1 MDRMIHTALNTLK
14 NLSANRSVRA
24 QNMSNLN
31 VPGHRKD
38 LNTNFTSGFLHQVNQ
53 YDTRVFAIHDGAN
66 GFSNKQGQLNPTG
79 LETDIA
85 INGPGFF
92 MVQPKSGGPALSRR
106 GDFSVSN
113 TGLLID
119 GAGSKVLDNAG
130 APLEI
135 PGNKKLIVAENGDV
149 FIEPLNGAPG
159 ERQQVGTI
167 GTSLGGSEEDPLI
180 KSLDGHL
187 RLSSGGIPGAD
198 QAAVL
203 SQGFLEGS
211 NIDAVSELVGTM
223 EDQRQFEINIKLIS
237 LSKEIDEGGSSLM
250 RLPS

>member
-38 LNTNFTSGFLHQVNQ
+38 TNTNFTSGFLHEDKQF
-53 YDTRVFAIHDGAN
+53 DTRVFAIHDGAN

-92 MVQPKSGGPALSRR
+92 IVQPKSGGPALSRR

-113 TGLLID
+113 TGVLVD
-119 GAGSKVLDNAG
+119 GAGSKVLDTGG

-135 PGNKKLIVAENGDV
+135 PPNKKMIVSENGDV
-149 FIEPLNGAPG
+149 YIEPLNGADG
-159 ERQQVGTI
+159 ERQLVGTI
-167 GTSLGGSEEDPLI
+167 GTSLGGSEEDPLV
-180 KSLDGHL
+180 KTLDGQL
-187 RLSSGGIPGAD
+187 RLASGGVPDAD
-198 QAAVL
+198 QGAVL
-203 SQGFLEGS
+203 SQGFLEAS
-211 NIDAVSELVGTM
+211 NVDPISELVGTM
-223 EDQRQFEINIKLIS
+223 EDQRQFEINVKLIS
-237 LSKEIDEGGSSLM
+237 LSKEIDEGGTSLM
-250 RLPS
+250 RLPT

>member
-1 MDRMIHTALNTLK
+1 MIHTALNTLK

-24 QNMSNLN
+24 QNMSNIN

-38 LNTNFTSGFLHQVNQ
+38 LNTNFTSGFLHEVKQ
-53 YDTRVFAIHDGAN
+53 YDTRVFALHDGAN

-92 MVQPKSGGPALSRR
+92 IVQPKTGDPALSRR

-113 TGLLID
+113 TGLLVD
-119 GAGSKVLDNAG
+119 GAGAKILSVDG
-130 APLEI
+130 AAIEI
-135 PGNKKLIVAENGDV
+135 PPNKRMIVAENGDV
-149 FIEPLNGAPG
+149 IIEPLNGAVG
-159 ERQQVGTI
+159 ERQLVGTI
-167 GTSLGGSEEDPLI
+167 GTSLGGSKEDPLV

-187 RLSSGGIPGAD
+187 RLASGGVPGAD

-203 SQGFLEGS
+203 SQGFLESS
-211 NIDAVSELVGTM
+211 NIDAVSELVGSM

-250 RLPS
+250 KLPG

>member
-1 MDRMIHTALNTLK
+1 MIHTALNTLK

-24 QNMSNLN
+24 QNMSNIN

-38 LNTNFTSGFLHQVNQ
+38 LNTNFTSGFLHEVKQ

-92 MVQPKSGGPALSRR
+92 IVQPKTGDPALSRR

-113 TGLLID
+113 TGLLVD
-119 GAGSKVLDNAG
+119 GAGAKILSVDG
-130 APLEI
+130 AAIEI
-135 PGNKKLIVAENGDV
+135 PPNKRMIVAENGDV
-149 FIEPLNGAPG
+149 IIEPLNGAVG
-159 ERQQVGTI
+159 ERQLVGTI
-167 GTSLGGSEEDPLI
+167 GTSLGGSKEDPLV

-187 RLSSGGIPGAD
+187 RLASGGVPGAD

-203 SQGFLEGS
+203 SQGFLESS
-211 NIDAVSELVGTM
+211 NIDAVSELVGSM

-250 RLPS
+250 KLPG

>member
-1 MDRMIHTALNTLK
+1 MIHTALNTLK

-24 QNMSNLN
+24 QNMSNIN

-38 LNTNFTSGFLHQVNQ
+38 LNTNFTSGFLHEVKQ

-92 MVQPKSGGPALSRR
+92 IVQPKTGDPALSRR

-113 TGLLID
+113 TGLLVD
-119 GAGSKVLDNAG
+119 GAGAKILSVDG
-130 APLEI
+130 AAIEI
-135 PGNKKLIVAENGDV
+135 PPNKKMIVAENGDV
-149 FIEPLNGAPG
+149 SIEPLNGAVG
-159 ERQQVGTI
+159 ERQLVGTI
-167 GTSLGGSEEDPLI
+167 GTSLGGSKEDPLV

-187 RLSSGGIPGAD
+187 RLASGGVPGAD

-203 SQGFLEGS
+203 SQGFLESS
-211 NIDAVSELVGTM
+211 NIDAVSELVGSM

-250 RLPS
+250 KLPG

>member
-1 MDRMIHTALNTLK
+1 MDKMIHTALNTLK

-24 QNMSNLN
+24 QNMSNIN

-38 LNTNFTSGFLHQVNQ
+38 LNTNFTSGFLHEVKQ

-92 MVQPKSGGPALSRR
+92 IVQPKTGDPALSRR

-113 TGLLID
+113 TGLLVD
-119 GAGSKVLDNAG
+119 GAGAKILSVDG
-130 APLEI
+130 AAIEI
-135 PGNKKLIVAENGDV
+135 PPNKKMIVAENGDV
-149 FIEPLNGAPG
+149 IIEPLNGAVG
-159 ERQQVGTI
+159 ERQLVDTI
-167 GTSLGGSEEDPLI
+167 GTSLGGSNEDPLV

-187 RLSSGGIPGAD
+187 RLASGGVPGAD

-203 SQGFLEGS
+203 SQGFLESS
-211 NIDAVSELVGTM
+211 NIDAVSELVGSM

-250 RLPS
+250 KLPG

>member
-14 NLSANRSVRA
+14 NISANRSVRA

-38 LNTNFTSGFLHQVNQ
+38 LNTNFTSGFLHQINQ

-85 INGPGFF
+85 INGSGFF
-92 MVQPKSGGPALSRR
+92 LIQPKTGNPALSRR
-106 GDFSVSN
+106 GDFSISN
-113 TGLLID
+113 TGLLVD
-119 GAGSKVLDNAG
+119 GAGSKVLDIGG

-135 PGNKKLIVAENGDV
+135 PENKKLIVAENGDV

-159 ERQQVGTI
+159 ERQIVGTI
-167 GTSLGGSEEDPLI
+167 GTSLGGSEEDPLV

-203 SQGFLEGS
+203 SQGFLESS
-211 NIDAVSELVGTM
+211 NIDAVSELIGTM

>member
-1 MDRMIHTALNTLK
+1 MIHTALNTLK
-14 NLSANRSVRA
+14 NLSANRDVRA

-106 GDFSVSN
+106 GDFSMSN

-130 APLEI
+130 TPLEI
-135 PGNKKLIVAENGDV
+135 PENKKLIVAENGDV
-149 FIEPLNGAPG
+149 FIEPLNGAAG
-159 ERQQVGTI
+159 ERQQIGTI
-167 GTSLGGSEEDPLI
+167 GTSLGGSLEDPLI

-187 RLSSGGIPGAD
+187 RLSSGGIPEAD

-211 NIDAVSELVGTM
+211 NVDAVSELVGTM

>member
-1 MDRMIHTALNTLK
+1 MIHTALNTIK

-38 LNTNFTSGFLHQVNQ
+38 LNTNFTSGFLHQINQ

-85 INGPGFF
+85 INGSGFF
-92 MVQPKSGGPALSRR
+92 MIQPKTGNPALSRR
-106 GDFSVSN
+106 GDFSISN
-113 TGLLID
+113 TGLLVD
-119 GAGSKVLDNAG
+119 GAGSKVLDTGG

-135 PGNKKLIVAENGDV
+135 PENKKLIVSENGDV
-149 FIEPLNGAPG
+149 FIEPLNGVPG
-159 ERQQVGTI
+159 ERQIIGTI
-167 GTSLGGSEEDPLI
+167 GTSLGGSEEDPLV

-187 RLSSGGIPGAD
+187 RLSSGGIPDAD
-198 QAAVL
+198 QTAVL
-203 SQGFLEGS
+203 SQGFLESS
-211 NIDAVSELVGTM
+211 NIDAVSELIGTM

>member
-1 MDRMIHTALNTLK
+1 MIHTALNTIK
-14 NLSANRSVRA
+14 NLSANRTVRA

-38 LNTNFTSGFLHQVNQ
+38 LNTNFTSGFLHQINQ

-85 INGPGFF
+85 INGSGFF
-92 MVQPKSGGPALSRR
+92 MIQPKTGTPALSRR
-106 GDFSVSN
+106 GDFSISN
-113 TGLLID
+113 TGLLVD
-119 GAGSKVLDNAG
+119 GAGSKVLDTGG

-135 PGNKKLIVAENGDV
+135 PENKKLIVSENGNV
-149 FIEPLNGAPG
+149 FIEPLNGVPG
-159 ERQQVGTI
+159 ERQIIGTI
-167 GTSLGGSEEDPLI
+167 GTSLGGSEEDPLV

-187 RLSSGGIPGAD
+187 RLSSGGIPDAD
-198 QAAVL
+198 QTAVL
-203 SQGFLEGS
+203 SQGFLESS
-211 NIDAVSELVGTM
+211 NIDAVSELIGTM

>member
-1 MDRMIHTALNTLK
+1 MIHTALNTLK

-38 LNTNFTSGFLHQVNQ
+38 LNTNFTSGFLHQINQ

-85 INGPGFF
+85 INGSGFF
-92 MVQPKSGGPALSRR
+92 MIQPKTGNPALSRR
-106 GDFSVSN
+106 GDFSISN
-113 TGLLID
+113 TGLLVD
-119 GAGSKVLDNAG
+119 GAGSKVLDTGG

-135 PGNKKLIVAENGDV
+135 PENKKLIVSENGDV
-149 FIEPLNGAPG
+149 FIEPLNGVPG
-159 ERQQVGTI
+159 ERQIIGTI
-167 GTSLGGSEEDPLI
+167 GTSLGGSEEDPLV

-187 RLSSGGIPGAD
+187 RLSSGGIPDAD
-198 QAAVL
+198 QTAVL
-203 SQGFLEGS
+203 SQGFLESS
-211 NIDAVSELVGTM
+211 NIDAVSELIGTM

>member
-1 MDRMIHTALNTLK
+1 MIHTALNTLK

-24 QNMSNLN
+24 QNMSNIN

-38 LNTNFTSGFLHQVNQ
+38 LNTNFTSGFLHEVKQ
-53 YDTRVFAIHDGAN
+53 YDTRVFALHDGAN

-92 MVQPKSGGPALSRR
+92 IVQPKTGDPALSRR

-113 TGLLID
+113 TGLLVD
-119 GAGSKVLDNAG
+119 GAGAKILSVDG
-130 APLEI
+130 AAIEI
-135 PGNKKLIVAENGDV
+135 PPNKKMIVAENGDV
-149 FIEPLNGAPG
+149 IVEPLNGAVG
-159 ERQQVGTI
+159 ERQLVGTI
-167 GTSLGGSEEDPLI
+167 GTSLGGSKEDPLV

-187 RLSSGGIPGAD
+187 RLASGGVPGAD

-203 SQGFLEGS
+203 SQGFLESS
-211 NIDAVSELVGTM
+211 NIDAVSELVGSM

-250 RLPS
+250 KLPS

>member
-1 MDRMIHTALNTLK
+1 MDKMIHTALNTLK
-14 NLSANRSVRA
+14 NLSSNRSVRA

-92 MVQPKSGGPALSRR
+92 MVQPKSCGPALSRR

-119 GAGSKVLDNAG
+119 GAGSKVLDVGG

-187 RLSSGGIPGAD
+187 RLFSGGIPGAD

-250 RLPS
+250 RLPN